1 MEKRTRSLT
10 KVGVIAALYA
20 VLTMVV
26 APISYGPMQIRISE
40 ALCVLPYFTSAAV
53 PGLFIGCIIANGFGL
68 ILGSSLG
75 LMDIIVGSL
84 TTLAAAWLTRR
95 IRFRPLVP
103 LPAAALN
110 AVTVPWTL
118 SVMLGLPYWVNVLW
132 VGAGQLI
139 ACYGIGYP
147 LLLLLD
153 RKRSY
158 IFG

>member
-1 MEKRTRSLT
+1 MEKRTRFLT